1 MVTTYYDISVQE
13 ANTTSLF
20 VSKHSNESDYII
32 YVHLDTTDSQHS
44 HNTISCWGEQVTAI
58 NY

>member
-32 YVHLDTTDSQHS
+32 YVHLDTTDSHIPIIPYS
-44 HNTISCWGEQVTAI
+44 VGENKLQ
-58 NY
+58 